1 MDTYVGDAVLLLE
14 DQPLIALD
22 VEELLQEAGFSNI
35 STYSSCAAAKEWLQ
49 TNKPTLAVI
58 ETRLTDGLSDEI
70 ACLLAR
76 QGTQFVVHSADTDKA
91 GRYEALSARC
101 TWVEK
106 PCDPAKLL
114 NADAGHHRGIST

>member
-1 MDTYVGDAVLLLE
+1 MNTYVGDAVLLLE

-49 TNKPTLAVI
+49 THKPTLAVI
-58 ETRLTDGLSDEI
+58 ESRLTDGLSDEI
-70 ACLLAR
+70 ACLLAK
-76 QGTQFVVHSADTDKA
+76 QGTRFVVHSADTDKA
-91 GRYEALSARC
+91 GRYEGLSARC

-106 PCDPAKLL
+106 PCDPAEFL
-114 NADAGHHRGIST
+114 NVVKACLASS